1 MGADAGYFLP
11 DFRTPLCVLRDK
23 TKRPAGRFF
32 IEVHTSRLLCEPRR
46 GLKKLL
52 QLLKFNS

>member
-23 TKRPAGRFF
+23 TKRPAGVF
-32 IEVHTSRLLCEPRR
+32 IEAHTSTLLCEPRR
-46 GLKKLL
+46 GSR
-52 QLLKFNS
+52 NCYNY